1 MRDPGHRL
9 QALQRNEPGRD
20 PPGPAAGAGAGVVA
34 AARRIGYAA
43 VPPPGPPARPVIM
56 ARPHMPFPDAHP
68 ALARALADHGYT
80 EPTPVQAAILEAGA
94 GGGDLLVSAQTGSG
108 KTVAYGLAMSDTL
121 LAGAE
126 RLGPAGAP
134 LALVIAPTR
143 ELALQVHRELAW
155 LYGEAGGQVV
165 SCVGGTDARREQRA
179 LASGAHIVVGTPGRL
194 GDHLRRGQLDMSAL
208 RVAVLDEADEMLDLG
223 FREELE
229 ALLDATP
236 AERRTLLFSATI
248 APEIVSLARRYQRH
262 AKRLDMRTG
271 DEPHQ
276 DIEYRAVQVAPGETE
291 GALVNVL
298 RQVDSPA
305 ALVFCATREAV
316 RRLHAALAERGFSAV
331 ALSGELSQ
339 SERTEALDALRRG
352 RAKVC
357 VATDVAAR
365 GLDLPDLG
373 LVVHADLPA
382 DRAALLHRSGRTG
395 RAGRKGL
402 SVLLVPGSKRR
413 RAEQLLQAAGIAVA
427 WSAPP
432 GIDAIRDQDQAALM
446 DNAVLRDAAGAAELA
461 RAQALL
467 ATFSPEA
474 VAVAA
479 VRLYTASLPA
489 PERLTEMAPIVAGP
503 RPPRLENS
511 SIVWFRAAVGRRES
525 ADPKWLLPL
534 ICRMGAVTRNE
545 IGAIRVFEHDTR
557 FEVARAAADRFAE
570 AVSAA
575 DGSELQITRAED
587 GGPAAHARPAGPKRP
602 PFRRDN
608 AAPRPERV
616 RRPTRA

>member
-1 MRDPGHRL
+1 
-9 QALQRNEPGRD
+9 
-20 PPGPAAGAGAGVVA
+20 
-34 AARRIGYAA
+34 
-43 VPPPGPPARPVIM
+43 
-56 ARPHMPFPDAHP
+56 MPFPDAHP

-94 GGGDLLVSAQTGSG
+94 SGGDLLVSAQTGSG
-108 KTVAYGLAMSDTL
+108 KTVAYGLAMSATL
-121 LAGAE
+121 LEGAE
-126 RLGPAGAP
+126 RLGPPGAP
-134 LALVIAPTR
+134 LALVVAPTR

-208 RVAVLDEADEMLDLG
+208 RVVVLDEADEMLDLG

-229 ALLDATP
+229 ALLDVTP

-248 APEIVSLARRYQRH
+248 APEIVSLARRYQRD
-262 AKRLDMRTG
+262 AKRLDMRDG
-271 DEPHQ
+271 REPHQ
-276 DIEYRAVQVAPGETE
+276 DIEYRLMQVAPGETE
-291 GALVNVL
+291 AALVNVL
-298 RQVDSPA
+298 RQVNSPA

-316 RRLHAALAERGFSAV
+316 RRLHAALADRGFSAV

-339 SERTEALDALRRG
+339 AERTEALNSLRRG
-352 RAKVC
+352 RSRVC

-373 LVVHADLPA
+373 LVVHSDLPA
-382 DRAALLHRSGRTG
+382 DREALLHRSGRTG

-413 RAEQLLQAAGIAVA
+413 RAEQLLQAARIAVE

-432 GIDAIRDQDQAALM
+432 GLDAIRDQDQAALM
-446 DNAVLRDAAGAAELA
+446 ENAALRDEAGEAEQA
-461 RAQALL
+461 RARALL
-467 ATFSPEA
+467 AAYSPEA

-489 PERLTEMAPIVAGP
+489 AERLTEMAPITAGP

-511 SIVWFRAAVGRRES
+511 NVVWFRAAVGRRES

-557 FEVARAAADRFAE
+557 FEVARAAAERFAE

-575 DGSELQITRAED
+575 EGSELQITPAED
-587 GGPAAHARPAGPKRP
+587 GGQAVSARPAGRPKRP
-602 PFRRDN
+602 PFRREG
-608 AAPRPERV
+608 AAPRPERA

>member
-1 MRDPGHRL
+1 
-9 QALQRNEPGRD
+9 
-20 PPGPAAGAGAGVVA
+20 
-34 AARRIGYAA
+34 
-43 VPPPGPPARPVIM
+43 
-56 ARPHMPFPDAHP
+56 MPFPDAHP

-108 KTVAYGLAMSDTL
+108 KTVAYGLAMSATL
-121 LAGAE
+121 LEGAD
-126 RLGPAGAP
+126 RLGPPGAP
-134 LALVIAPTR
+134 LALVVAPTR

-208 RVAVLDEADEMLDLG
+208 RVVVLDEADEMLDLG

-229 ALLDATP
+229 ALLDVTP
-236 AERRTLLFSATI
+236 ADRRTLLFSATI
-248 APEIVSLARRYQRH
+248 APEIVSLARRYQRD
-262 AKRLDMRTG
+262 AKRLDMRDG
-271 DEPHQ
+271 REPHQ
-276 DIEYRAVQVAPGETE
+276 DIEYRLMQVAPGETE
-291 GALVNVL
+291 AALVNVL
-298 RQVDSPA
+298 RQVNSPA

-316 RRLHAALAERGFSAV
+316 RRLHAALADRGFSAV

-339 SERTEALDALRRG
+339 AERTEALDSLRRG
-352 RAKVC
+352 RSRVC

-373 LVVHADLPA
+373 LVVHSDLPA
-382 DRAALLHRSGRTG
+382 DREALLHRSGRTG

-413 RAEQLLQAAGIAVA
+413 RAEQLLQAARIAVE

-432 GIDAIRDQDQAALM
+432 GLDAIRDQDQAALM
-446 DNAVLRDAAGAAELA
+446 ENAALRDEAGEAEQA
-461 RAQALL
+461 RARALL
-467 ATFSPEA
+467 AAYSPEA

-489 PERLTEMAPIVAGP
+489 AERLTEMAPISAGP

-511 SIVWFRAAVGRRES
+511 NVVWFRAAVGRRES

-557 FEVARAAADRFAE
+557 FEVARAAAERFAE

-575 DGSELQITRAED
+575 EGSELQITPAED
-587 GGPAAHARPAGPKRP
+587 GGQAVSARPAGRPKRP
-602 PFRRDN
+602 PFRREGSV
-608 AAPRPERV
+608 PRPERA

>member
-1 MRDPGHRL
+1 
-9 QALQRNEPGRD
+9 
-20 PPGPAAGAGAGVVA
+20 
-34 AARRIGYAA
+34 
-43 VPPPGPPARPVIM
+43 
-56 ARPHMPFPDAHP
+56 MPFPDAHL

-94 GGGDLLVSAQTGSG
+94 SGGDLLVSAQTGSG
-108 KTVAYGLAMSDTL
+108 KTVAYGLAMSATL
-121 LAGAE
+121 LEGAE
-126 RLGPAGAP
+126 RLGPPGAP
-134 LALVIAPTR
+134 LALVVAPTR

-208 RVAVLDEADEMLDLG
+208 RVVVLDEADEMLDLG

-229 ALLDATP
+229 ALLDVTP

-248 APEIVSLARRYQRH
+248 APEIVSLARRYQRD
-262 AKRLDMRTG
+262 AKRLDMRDG
-271 DEPHQ
+271 REPHQ
-276 DIEYRAVQVAPGETE
+276 DIEYRLMQVAPGETE
-291 GALVNVL
+291 AALVNVL
-298 RQVDSPA
+298 RQVNSPA

-316 RRLHAALAERGFSAV
+316 RRLHAALADRGFSAV

-339 SERTEALDALRRG
+339 AERTEALNSLRRG
-352 RAKVC
+352 RSRVC

-373 LVVHADLPA
+373 LVVHSDLPA
-382 DRAALLHRSGRTG
+382 DREALLHRSGRTG

-413 RAEQLLQAAGIAVA
+413 RAEQLLQAARIAVE

-432 GIDAIRDQDQAALM
+432 GLDAIRDQDQAALM
-446 DNAVLRDAAGAAELA
+446 ENAALRDEAGEAEQA
-461 RAQALL
+461 RARALL
-467 ATFSPEA
+467 AAYSPEA

-489 PERLTEMAPIVAGP
+489 AERLTEMAPITAGP

-511 SIVWFRAAVGRRES
+511 NVVWFRAAVGRRES

-557 FEVARAAADRFAE
+557 FEVARAAAERFAE

-575 DGSELQITRAED
+575 EGSELQITPAED
-587 GGPAAHARPAGPKRP
+587 GGQAVSARPAGRPKRP
-602 PFRRDN
+602 PFRREG
-608 AAPRPERV
+608 AAPRPERA

>member
-1 MRDPGHRL
+1 
-9 QALQRNEPGRD
+9 
-20 PPGPAAGAGAGVVA
+20 
-34 AARRIGYAA
+34 
-43 VPPPGPPARPVIM
+43 
-56 ARPHMPFPDAHP
+56 MPFPDAHP

-108 KTVAYGLAMSDTL
+108 KTVAYGLAMSATL
-121 LAGAE
+121 LEGAE
-126 RLGPAGAP
+126 RLGPPGAP
-134 LALVIAPTR
+134 LALVVAPTR

-208 RVAVLDEADEMLDLG
+208 RVVVLDEADEMLDLG

-229 ALLDATP
+229 ALLDVTP

-248 APEIVSLARRYQRH
+248 APEIVSLARRYQRD
-262 AKRLDMRTG
+262 AKRLDMRDG
-271 DEPHQ
+271 REPHQ
-276 DIEYRAVQVAPGETE
+276 DIEYRLMQVAPGETE
-291 GALVNVL
+291 AALVNVL
-298 RQVDSPA
+298 RQVNSPA

-316 RRLHAALAERGFSAV
+316 RRLHAALADRGFSAV

-339 SERTEALDALRRG
+339 AERTEALDSLRRG
-352 RAKVC
+352 RSRVC

-373 LVVHADLPA
+373 LVVHSDLPA
-382 DRAALLHRSGRTG
+382 DREALLHRSGRTG

-413 RAEQLLQAAGIAVA
+413 RAEQLLQAARIAVE

-446 DNAVLRDAAGAAELA
+446 ENAALRDEAGEAERA
-461 RAQALL
+461 RARALL
-467 ATFSPEA
+467 AAYSPEA

-489 PERLTEMAPIVAGP
+489 AERLTEMAPITAGP

-511 SIVWFRAAVGRRES
+511 NVVWFRAAVGRRES

-557 FEVARAAADRFAE
+557 FEVAREAAERFAE

-575 DGSELQITRAED
+575 EGSELQITPAED
-587 GGPAAHARPAGPKRP
+587 GGQAVSARPAGRPKRP
-602 PFRRDN
+602 PFRREG
-608 AAPRPERV
+608 AVPRPERA

>member
-1 MRDPGHRL
+1 
-9 QALQRNEPGRD
+9 
-20 PPGPAAGAGAGVVA
+20 
-34 AARRIGYAA
+34 
-43 VPPPGPPARPVIM
+43 
-56 ARPHMPFPDAHP
+56 MPFPDAHP

-94 GGGDLLVSAQTGSG
+94 SGGDLLVSAQTGSG
-108 KTVAYGLAMSDTL
+108 KTVAYGLAMSATL
-121 LAGAE
+121 LEGAE
-126 RLGPAGAP
+126 RLGPPGAP
-134 LALVIAPTR
+134 LALVVAPTR

-208 RVAVLDEADEMLDLG
+208 RVVVLDEADEMLDLG

-229 ALLDATP
+229 ALLDVTP

-248 APEIVSLARRYQRH
+248 APEIVSLARRYQRD
-262 AKRLDMRTG
+262 AKRLDMRDG
-271 DEPHQ
+271 REPHQ
-276 DIEYRAVQVAPGETE
+276 DIEYRLMQVAPGETE
-291 GALVNVL
+291 AALVNVL
-298 RQVDSPA
+298 RQVNSPA

-316 RRLHAALAERGFSAV
+316 RRLHAALADRGFSAV

-339 SERTEALDALRRG
+339 TERTEALNSLRRG
-352 RAKVC
+352 RSRVC
-357 VATDVAAR
+357 VATDVAGR

-373 LVVHADLPA
+373 LVVHSDLPA
-382 DRAALLHRSGRTG
+382 DREALLHRSGRTG

-413 RAEQLLQAAGIAVA
+413 RAEQLLQAARIAVE

-432 GIDAIRDQDQAALM
+432 GLDAIRDQDQAALM
-446 DNAVLRDAAGAAELA
+446 ENAALRDEAGEAEQA
-461 RAQALL
+461 RARALL
-467 ATFSPEA
+467 AAYSPEA

-489 PERLTEMAPIVAGP
+489 AERLTEMAPITAGP

-511 SIVWFRAAVGRRES
+511 NVVWFRAAVGRRES

-557 FEVARAAADRFAE
+557 FEVARAAAERFAE

-575 DGSELQITRAED
+575 EGSELQITPAED
-587 GGPAAHARPAGPKRP
+587 GGQAVSARPAGRPKRP
-602 PFRRDN
+602 PFRREG
-608 AAPRPERV
+608 AAPRPERA